1 MFLGEFRGLKA
12 LFLFSDDDLDEF
24 EKNGGSIPMPWK
36 TGSSKSSTKVG
47 SSGGG
52 GGSGSGSES
61 KLSAYDKQLLEEMRG
76 ATPSNPRL
84 TTIDEERSK
93 LKNQNRL
100 SNRSHPQ
107 VQTRSCPLYWEHTQ
121 TQIQTPMMKI

>member
-1 MFLGEFRGLKA
+1 V

-47 SSGGG
+47 S
-52 GGSGSGSES
+52 
-61 KLSAYDKQLLEEMRG
+61 LLEEMRG

-93 LKNQNRL
+93 LKNQRTFMK
-100 SNRSHPQ
+100 SNKLAPFDDRSELP
-107 VQTRSCPLYWEHTQ
+107 VRNGEKDRSWAMAGQ
-121 TQIQTPMMKI
+121 